1 MLTTLFYPSFLVV
14 LFILV
19 LLLIPLKSFK
29 EYFIYGV
36 LIGGLGD
43 MLIVGIF
50 QNLLHIIQFKNA
62 GVFSVLGENLLSP
75 PCWILMVMLFLRFL
89 PRKRT
94 FLIVYNL
101 AFASF
106 SVGFG
111 YIVHNA
117 NLFDFRPWFYP
128 TFSYLTFLGWW
139 FFATWLF
146 LKTSSLAKTNLY
158 S

>member
-1 MLTTLFYPSFLVV
+1 MLTTLFYPSFLLT
-14 LFILV
+14 LFIIV
-19 LLLIPLKSFK
+19 LLLIPKELFK

-43 MLIVGIF
+43 IIVVGLF
-50 QNLLHIIQFKNA
+50 QNLFHIIQFTNV
-62 GVFSVLGENLLSP
+62 GLFNVLGMNILSP

-89 PRKRT
+89 PRKRS
-94 FLIVYNL
+94 FLIIYNI

-111 YIVHNA
+111 YIVYNA
-117 NLFDFRPWFYP
+117 NLFTFRPWFYP
-128 TFSYLTFLGWW
+128 FFSFITFLGWW
-139 FFATWLF
+139 VFATFLF
-146 LKTSSLAKTNLY
+146 LRTSPLAKTNL